1 MKETKFIE
9 QNHKKWEEFEHLSKN
24 KEKDSALYSKLFI
37 QITDDL
43 SYARTFYG
51 NRSVRVYLNNLAQS
65 IFLKV
70 FNRKKKKKSVFRNF
84 WMEELPSIMYY
95 HRKEFL
101 ISFVVVVL
109 AILIGL
115 LTYQHDPSF
124 ANKILGD
131 EYLEMTAKNIAKKDP
146 MAVYKQ
152 SNPIEM
158 FIMIVSN
165 NLMVDVLTFFSG
177 LILSIGSIFV
187 LIRNGL
193 MLAAFQYY
201 FIERDLFRESFLAV
215 WLHGTL
221 EISAMIICGAAGIVL
236 GKGLVFPGTYSRT
249 QAFFSSAQRATKIF
263 FSALPITFVAGII
276 ESFLTRYTNA
286 PDILRLGLIVSSLLF
301 ILSYYVYL
309 PWLKKRNGTL
319 KNIEAE
325 KILPENFT
333 PFEFYKI
340 KKISEIIID
349 TFKIFRKYIGNYLS
363 ILFWCTLLFT
373 IVGATIGK
381 LYLIENIN
389 LEYPDT
395 YNINKLFV
403 LNSIN
408 IFVYVFPIFFTYIS
422 TKTAYIFQLEFNLLQ
437 QAKKTVYFIE
447 WCKIN
452 YQKIFFNLLLQV
464 FFFIIIS
471 KFYVLFFLVPI
482 QFIGTFILIF
492 PTIEK
497 TNFVNAFFQVTING
511 IFNLFII
518 NLVFFLLIYSF
529 YTLTQET
536 SLIGI
541 IQNAI
546 SMNFNDEVFE
556 SNQFYLIVY
565 LITVSPIIILAYIF
579 LTIYQGVFYFSQK
592 EKISADGLKN
602 QIENLGKHKKN
613 VLQK

>member
-325 KILPENFT
+325 KYCLKILRLLSF
-333 PFEFYKI
+333 I
-340 KKISEIIID
+340 K
-349 TFKIFRKYIGNYLS
+349 
-363 ILFWCTLLFT
+363 
-373 IVGATIGK
+373 
-381 LYLIENIN
+381 
-389 LEYPDT
+389 
-395 YNINKLFV
+395 
-403 LNSIN
+403 
-408 IFVYVFPIFFTYIS
+408 
-422 TKTAYIFQLEFNLLQ
+422 
-437 QAKKTVYFIE
+437 
-447 WCKIN
+447 
-452 YQKIFFNLLLQV
+452 
-464 FFFIIIS
+464 
-471 KFYVLFFLVPI
+471 
-482 QFIGTFILIF
+482 
-492 PTIEK
+492 
-497 TNFVNAFFQVTING
+497 
-511 IFNLFII
+511 
-518 NLVFFLLIYSF
+518 
-529 YTLTQET
+529 
-536 SLIGI
+536 
-541 IQNAI
+541 
-546 SMNFNDEVFE
+546 
-556 SNQFYLIVY
+556 
-565 LITVSPIIILAYIF
+565 
-579 LTIYQGVFYFSQK
+579 
-592 EKISADGLKN
+592 
-602 QIENLGKHKKN
+602 
-613 VLQK
+613 

>member
-482 QFIGTFILIF
+482 QFIGTYILIF

>member
-363 ILFWCTLLFT
+363 ILFWCMLLFT

>member
-437 QAKKTVYFIE
+437 QAKITVYFIE

-482 QFIGTFILIF
+482 QFIGTYILIF

-579 LTIYQGVFYFSQK
+579 LNIYQGVFYFSQK

>member
-1 MKETKFIE
+1 
-9 QNHKKWEEFEHLSKN
+9 
-24 KEKDSALYSKLFI
+24 
-37 QITDDL
+37 
-43 SYARTFYG
+43 
-51 NRSVRVYLNNLAQS
+51 
-65 IFLKV
+65 
-70 FNRKKKKKSVFRNF
+70 
-84 WMEELPSIMYY
+84 MEELPSIMYY

-437 QAKKTVYFIE
+437 QAKITVYFIE

-482 QFIGTFILIF
+482 QFIGTYILIF

>member
-363 ILFWCTLLFT
+363 ILFWCMLLFT

-437 QAKKTVYFIE
+437 QAKITVYFIE

-482 QFIGTFILIF
+482 QFIGTYILIF

>member
-363 ILFWCTLLFT
+363 ILFWCMLLFT

-482 QFIGTFILIF
+482 QFIGTYILIF